1 MGSAPSEWPPGCEGA
16 LCHLQAREAGK
27 SLLSLS
33 LSFPVCKMGVRNI
46 TQSKK
51 EGKSSTC
58 YSVDGPG
65 DIMLREV
72 SQAQKDKYCAI
83 PLIRGPWSCRI
94 ETESG
99 MVGARGWGWRGWELV
114 CCGDS
119 LCECT

>member
-33 LSFPVCKMGVRNI
+33 LSFPVCKMGMRNI

-51 EGKSSTC
+51 EGKSGTC

-83 PLIRGPWSCRI
+83 PLIRGPWSCQMDRNG
-94 ETESG
+94 EWNGGCQGLGLERMGVS
-99 MVGARGWGWRGWELV
+99 VLWGQFM
-114 CCGDS
+114 
-119 LCECT
+119 